1 MKLNVKLDNK
11 ENVKTKGKLRLPK
24 FTPLAA
30 LAAVALVAGML
41 AAIWAGGNL
50 IYQIDARQYNMAEQR
65 RLRAVAISQIREL
78 KQIPAPPADPDIN
91 AGNDSNEGPIDLNDI
106 EYKVVTNELQRII
119 DEQDPLAALNWLD
132 AEQKVDKKIARSCHG
147 LAHETGRRAYKKYQN
162 FSVALSSAN
171 ANDVC
176 ANGFVHGVI
185 EGHFALVT
193 DVYAE
198 VAKVC
203 SASDYSCVHGIG
215 HGLMY
220 FTNNDI
226 PKSLDVCYTLGDWT
240 LIGLCSEGT
249 YHENYETN
257 SREHTSKFL
266 NPDDP
271 FGVCRESW
279 GIPGSCYYYGARYLV
294 RVFQDD
300 YTRALNY
307 CQNNVP
313 GEFQY
318 TCARGVGSILVRQNI
333 QDPPFVLAQ
342 CVSAPSALV
351 SGCIYGATI
360 YHQFNARTAWE
371 TKDTFCDKL
380 DGGYYTNLC
389 NSINGTA

>member
-1 MKLNVKLDNK
+1 MKRIRNLKFKTSKLK
-11 ENVKTKGKLRLPK
+11 PT
-24 FTPLAA
+24 
-30 LAAVALVAGML
+30 VALGLGFLVLGIVAS
-41 AAIWAGGNL
+41 IWAGGNL
-50 IYQIDARQYNMAEQR
+50 IYQVAARGNDPVEQR
-65 RLRAVAISQIREL
+65 GLRSVASRQIREL
-78 KQIPAPPADPDIN
+78 KDIPEPPADPSIN
-91 AGNDSNEGPIDLNDI
+91 AGGDSNEGPIDLNDT
-106 EYKVVTNELQRII
+106 EYEVVTAELQRII
-119 DEQDPLAALNWLD
+119 DTDSPVAALNWLD
-132 AEQKVDKKIARSCHG
+132 GMQRTDIKIARSCHG
-147 LAHETGRRAYKKYQN
+147 LTHETGRRAYKKYQN
-162 FSVALSSAN
+162 FSTALASGNS
-171 ANDVC
+171 NDVC

-198 VAKVC
+198 VASVC
-203 SASDYSCVHGIG
+203 APTDYSCVHGIG

-300 YTRALNY
+300 YARALSY
-307 CQNNVP
+307 CETNVP
-313 GEFQY
+313 AEFQY

-333 QDPPFVLAQ
+333 QSPQAVLSA
-342 CVSAPSALV
+342 CVSAPASLV
-351 SGCIYGATI
+351 NGCIYGATI
-360 YHQFNARTAWE
+360 YHQFNARSAWD
-371 TKDTFCDKL
+371 TKAELCDKL